1 MAYYTST
8 KKSDLEAYNTSV
20 VEGEGYDG
28 VYTTN
33 WAGIIEHPNGVD
45 FAIVK
50 HKSYTA
56 ELTIEESLGAEWY
69 PKEIE

>member
-8 KKSDLEAYNTSV
+8 NKSELQAYNTLV

-33 WAGIIEHPNGVD
+33 WSTIIEHPNGSD
-45 FAIVK
+45 YAILK
-50 HKSYTA
+50 HDSYET
-56 ELTIEESLGAEWY
+56 ELTQEETLGAEWF
-69 PKEIE
+69 PEIEL